1 MTAPCQSHLKQCG
14 CWGAPKLRRSSR
26 LSTLPAVLPV
36 THRKRATWQLSS
48 TSHVPGPVPNPWLQI
63 SITWGVLNNPEAW
76 ALLQINQ
83 IRISGSG
90 TQASVFLKA
99 PEAVPM
105 CGKRCGPRELTE
117 ESGCWCRV
125 LLICTTPSLLS
136 LPFRCWRR
144 QFLHF
149 YWNLKSIFF
158 PPYKKLDINN
168 HHLSSSCWMLGS
180 MQIKFNL
187 IHTTVP

>member
-1 MTAPCQSHLKQCG
+1 MRWEKLGFLLCG
-14 CWGAPKLRRSSR
+14 RHFWPQETGAGNRLFSPEIVLSVRGLLCLQVEPALSRSLGWDWPHYS
-26 LSTLPAVLPV
+26 V
-36 THRKRATWQLSS
+36 
-48 TSHVPGPVPNPWLQI
+48 
-63 SITWGVLNNPEAW
+63 
-76 ALLQINQ
+76 LQINQ

-168 HHLSSSCWMLGS
+168 HHLSSSC
-180 MQIKFNL
+180 
-187 IHTTVP
+187 